1 MEKTYFPCSLFFV
14 QKAFLILSTSFAIL
28 KPMLF
33 LKDVNCI
40 MTYIIKAFSL
50 FLFSF
55 LSLPFLNPTYSHD
68 LNLPQYSNDKKVL
81 IEIKKEQDL
90 NYSLEETGESTLV
103 DKLIYKIK
111 ESYYK
116 DIDISE
122 MVGLSIE
129 EIMASLDQ
137 YSSLK
142 KIKPSSLDFIRGFDR
157 DETISDIRIIND
169 NIGYIKIMH
178 FGRRTKEGFKK
189 AMIDVKEIDLR
200 GLIID
205 LRDNPGGNLEEAIQ
219 IMQHFIPEGRPLVT
233 VSGKGQTKYF
243 SNTNEEYEYPLVI
256 LINSNTASCAEIFA
270 ATLRYYK
277 KATLIGINSYGKGA
291 IQKTFPLDH
300 NHTLVLTIGEC
311 YLADGTILQNSG
323 IKPDY
328 IIDGDEEQITFAIE
342 FIEKIFTQ

>member
-1 MEKTYFPCSLFFV
+1 MKFQYSKLKKNFV
-14 QKAFLILSTSFAIL
+14 I
-28 KPMLF
+28 
-33 LKDVNCI
+33 
-40 MTYIIKAFSL
+40 
-50 FLFSF
+50 FLFSS
-55 LSLPFLNPTYSHD
+55 LSLLFLNPTYSND

-81 IEIKKEQDL
+81 IEIKKEQDI
-90 NYSLEETGESTLV
+90 NYSSDETGESTLV
-103 DKLIYKIK
+103 EKLIYKIK
-111 ESYYK
+111 ERYYK
-116 DIDISE
+116 DIDVSE

-157 DETISDIRIIND
+157 DDTISDTRVIND

-189 AMIDVKEIDLR
+189 AMMDVKEIDLR

-205 LRDNPGGNLEEAIQ
+205 IRDNPGGSLEEAIQ
-219 IMQHFIPEGRPLVT
+219 IMEFFISEGDLLVT

-243 SNTNEEYEYPLVI
+243 SNTNEKFTYPLVI

-270 ATLRYYK
+270 ATLQYYK
-277 KATLIGINSYGKGA
+277 KATLVGINSYGKGA
-291 IQKTFPLDH
+291 IQRAFPLDH

-311 YLADGTILQNSG
+311 YPADGTVLQNSG
-323 IKPDY
+323 IKPDH
-328 IIDGDEEQITFAIE
+328 IIEGDEEQIAFAIE
-342 FIEKIFTQ
+342 LIEKMFTQ

>member
-1 MEKTYFPCSLFFV
+1 MPTLLENKV
-14 QKAFLILSTSFAIL
+14 QENIL
-28 KPMLF
+28 KF
-33 LKDVNCI
+33 QYSK
-40 MTYIIKAFSL
+40 IKRNFVI

-55 LSLPFLNPTYSHD
+55 LSLLFLNPTYSHD
-68 LNLPQYSNDKKVL
+68 LNLPQYSNDKKIL

-90 NYSLEETGESTLV
+90 NYSSDETGESHLV
-103 DKLIYKIK
+103 EKLLYKIK

-116 DIDISE
+116 DIDVSK

-157 DETISDIRIIND
+157 NDTISDARVIND

-189 AMIDVKEIDLR
+189 AMMDVKEIDLR

-219 IMQHFIPEGRPLVT
+219 IMEFFISEGNLLTSFRI
-233 VSGKGQTKYF
+233 KEKQTRYF
-243 SNTNEEYEYPLVI
+243 SETDDIWAYPLVI
-256 LINSNTASCAEIFA
+256 LINSNTASSAEIFA
-270 ATLRYYK
+270 ATLQYYK
-277 KATLIGINSYGKGA
+277 KATLVGINSYGKGT

-311 YLADGTILQNSG
+311 YPADGTILQNSG
-323 IKPDY
+323 IKPDH

-342 FIEKIFTQ
+342 FIEKMFTQ

>member
-1 MEKTYFPCSLFFV
+1 
-14 QKAFLILSTSFAIL
+14 
-28 KPMLF
+28 MLF

-40 MTYIIKAFSL
+40 MTNIIKAFSL

-55 LSLPFLNPTYSHD
+55 LNILFLNPIYSHD
-68 LNLPQYSNDKKVL
+68 LNLPQYSNNKKVL

-90 NYSLEETGESTLV
+90 NYSPDETGESPLV
-103 DKLIYKIK
+103 EKLIYKIK

-116 DIDISE
+116 DIDVSE

-142 KIKPSSLDFIRGFDR
+142 KTKPSSLDFIRGFDR
-157 DETISDIRIIND
+157 DVTISDTKIIND

-189 AMIDVKEIDLR
+189 AMMDVKEIDLR

-205 LRDNPGGNLEEAIQ
+205 IRDNPGGSLEEAIQ
-219 IMQHFIPEGRPLVT
+219 IMEFFISEGDLLVT
-233 VSGKGQTKYF
+233 VSSKGQTKYF
-243 SNTNEEYEYPLVI
+243 SNTNEKFTHPLVI
-256 LINSNTASCAEIFA
+256 LINSNTASSAEIFA
-270 ATLRYYK
+270 ATLQYYK
-277 KATLIGINSYGKGA
+277 KATLVGINSYGKGT

-311 YLADGTILQNSG
+311 YPADGTILQNSG

-328 IIDGDEEQITFAIE
+328 IIEDDEEQITFAAE
-342 FIEKIFTQ
+342 FIEKMYTQ

>member
-1 MEKTYFPCSLFFV
+1 MKKVRIILLIIGFLVFV
-14 QKAFLILSTSFAIL
+14 ESF
-28 KPMLF
+28 
-33 LKDVNCI
+33 
-40 MTYIIKAFSL
+40 AFSL

-55 LSLPFLNPTYSHD
+55 LSLLFLNTTYSHD
-68 LNLPQYSNDKKVL
+68 LTLPQYSNDKKVL

-90 NYSLEETGESTLV
+90 NYPSDETGEATLV
-103 DKLIYKIK
+103 EKLIYEIK

-116 DIDISE
+116 DIDVSE

-157 DETISDIRIIND
+157 DETISDTKIIND
-169 NIGYIKIMH
+169 NIGYIKITH
-178 FGRRTKEGFKK
+178 FGRRTKEGFKR
-189 AMIDVKEIDLR
+189 AIMDVKEIDLR

-205 LRDNPGGNLEEAIQ
+205 IRDNPGGSLEEAVQ
-219 IMQHFIPEGRPLVT
+219 IMQYFIPEGRLLVT
-233 VSGKGQTKYF
+233 VSGKGQTNYY
-243 SNTNEEYEYPLVI
+243 SNAYEEFEHSLVI

-277 KATLIGINSYGKGA
+277 KATLVGINSYGKGT

-311 YLADGTILQNSG
+311 YPADGTVLQNSG
-323 IKPDY
+323 IKPDH
-328 IIDGDEEQITFAIE
+328 IIEGDEEQITFAIE
-342 FIEKIFTQ
+342 LIEKMFTQ

>member
-1 MEKTYFPCSLFFV
+1 MKFQYSKLKKTFV
-14 QKAFLILSTSFAIL
+14 IL
-28 KPMLF
+28 
-33 LKDVNCI
+33 
-40 MTYIIKAFSL
+40 
-50 FLFSF
+50 LFSF

-68 LNLPQYSNDKKVL
+68 LNLPEYSNNKKVL
-81 IEIKKEQDL
+81 IEIKKEKDP
-90 NYSLEETGESTLV
+90 NFSSDEIGESPLV
-103 DKLIYKIK
+103 EKLIYKIK
-111 ESYYK
+111 ENYYK
-116 DIDISE
+116 DIDVRE

-142 KIKPSSLDFIRGFDR
+142 KIEPSSLDFIRGFDR
-157 DETISDIRIIND
+157 DDTISDTRVIND

-178 FGRRTKEGFKK
+178 FGRRTKEGFKR
-189 AMIDVKEIDLR
+189 AMMDVKEIDLR

-205 LRDNPGGNLEEAIQ
+205 IRDNPGGSLEEAVQ
-219 IMQHFIPEGRPLVT
+219 IMQYFIPEGRLLAT

-256 LINSNTASCAEIFA
+256 LINDNTASCAEIFA

-277 KATLIGINSYGKGA
+277 KATLVGINSYGKGA

-300 NHTLVLTIGEC
+300 NHTLILTIGEC
-311 YLADGTILQNSG
+311 YPADGTVLQDSD

-342 FIEKIFTQ
+342 FIEKMFTQ

>member
-1 MEKTYFPCSLFFV
+1 MKFQYSKLKKNFV
-14 QKAFLILSTSFAIL
+14 I
-28 KPMLF
+28 
-33 LKDVNCI
+33 
-40 MTYIIKAFSL
+40 
-50 FLFSF
+50 FLFSS
-55 LSLPFLNPTYSHD
+55 LSLLFLNPTYSHD
-68 LNLPQYSNDKKVL
+68 LNLPQYFNDKKVL

-90 NYSLEETGESTLV
+90 NYSPDETGESTLEE
-103 DKLIYKIK
+103 KLIYKIK

-116 DIDISE
+116 DIDVSE

-142 KIKPSSLDFIRGFDR
+142 KIKPSSLDFIRGFAR
-157 DETISDIRIIND
+157 DVTISDTRVIND
-169 NIGYIKIMH
+169 NIGYIKIKH
-178 FGRRTKEGFKK
+178 FGRRTKEGFRK
-189 AMIDVKEIDLR
+189 AMMDVKEIDLR

-205 LRDNPGGNLEEAIQ
+205 IRDNPGGSLEEAVQ
-219 IMQHFIPEGRPLVT
+219 IMQYFIPEGRLLVT

-256 LINSNTASCAEIFA
+256 LINNNTASCAEIFA
-270 ATLRYYK
+270 ATLQYYK
-277 KATLIGINSYGKGA
+277 KATLVGINSYGKGA

-300 NHTLVLTIGEC
+300 HHTLVLTIGEC
-311 YLADGTILQNSG
+311 YPADGTILQNSG

-342 FIEKIFTQ
+342 LIEKMFTQ

>member
-1 MEKTYFPCSLFFV
+1 LPTLLENKV
-14 QKAFLILSTSFAIL
+14 QENIL
-28 KPMLF
+28 KF
-33 LKDVNCI
+33 QYSK
-40 MTYIIKAFSL
+40 IKKNFVI

-55 LSLPFLNPTYSHD
+55 LSLLFLNPTYSHD
-68 LNLPQYSNDKKVL
+68 LNLPQYSSDKKVL

-90 NYSLEETGESTLV
+90 NYSSDKTGESHLV
-103 DKLIYKIK
+103 EKLLYKIK

-116 DIDISE
+116 DIDVSE

-129 EIMASLDQ
+129 EIMVSLDQ

-157 DETISDIRIIND
+157 DVTISDTKIIND

-189 AMIDVKEIDLR
+189 AMMDVKEIDLR

-219 IMQHFIPEGRPLVT
+219 IMEFFISEGDLLVT
-233 VSGKGQTKYF
+233 VTGKGQTKYY
-243 SNTNEEYEYPLVI
+243 SNTNEEFENPLVI

-277 KATLIGINSYGKGA
+277 KAILVGINSYGKGA
-291 IQKTFPLDH
+291 IQKAFPLDH

-311 YLADGTILQNSG
+311 YPADGTILQNSG
-323 IKPDY
+323 IKPDH
-328 IIDGDEEQITFAIE
+328 IIEDEEEQITFAVE
-342 FIEKIFTQ
+342 FIEKMFTQ